1 MTEETLAQGIL
12 IGIWGTT
19 LLFSFIW
26 YILVAISNYILFKKA
41 GYAGWKSLIPIYNLY
56 IQQCIAF
63 GYEKR
68 WFILFLLIPLA
79 GPLYGIY
86 LVYNFGRSFSLSAVQ
101 AIFYVL
107 LTPIFNLYIA
117 FNDGSRYQGP
127 QEFFID

>member
-26 YILVAISNYILFKKA
+26 YILVAISNYILFKNRLR
-41 GYAGWKSLIPIYNLY
+41 WLEIIDSNLQSLYPTMHRLWLW
-56 IQQCIAF
+56 
-63 GYEKR
+63 KR

-86 LVYNFGRSFSLSAVQ
+86 LVYNFGRSFGLSAVQ